1 MSQDLKVDYLE
12 IPGSNFDALEAF
24 YSDVFEWTFTDYG
37 PEYRSFTDGKMNGG
51 FYASE
56 LQSRVENGSTLIVF
70 YARDLE
76 ETLEKVKKA
85 GGRITRDIF
94 SFPGGRRFH
103 FNDPH
108 GNELAVWSE

>member
-1 MSQDLKVDYLE
+1 MPQDLKVDYLE
-12 IPGSNFDALEAF
+12 IPGSNFDAMEAF
-24 YSDVFEWTFTDYG
+24 YSSVFEWKFTDYG
-37 PEYRSFTDGKMNGG
+37 PEYRAFTDGKVDGG

-70 YARDLE
+70 YASDLE
-76 ETLEKVKKA
+76 VTLAKVVLA
-85 GGRITRDIF
+85 GGKIVRDIF

>member
-1 MSQDLKVDYLE
+1 MSQNLKIDYLE

-24 YSDVFEWTFTDYG
+24 YSSVFDWSFTDYG
-37 PEYRSFTDGKMNGG
+37 PEYRSFTDGKLDGG
-51 FYASE
+51 FYASQ
-56 LQSRVENGSTLIVF
+56 LQSRVENGSSLIVL
-70 YARDLE
+70 YASDLE
-76 ETLEKVKKA
+76 EMLEKVKKA
-85 GGRITRDIF
+85 GGKITRDIF